1 MIWALLLGIN
11 DQWWARLCRQ
21 SHAKPSKSP
30 PRMDVLWGPQP
41 SSVPPGLDPAKFTRT
56 PLVHSCVHFFRFID
70 LFLSICLVHV
80 NSYRFVSLHLMPCHF
95 MSSHFI
101 LYHLMSFHFSFMT
114 FIWFTW
120 FLSFLISLISIRCSF
135 QSFIRSFVQSVS
147 QSVIPASF
155 HPFIPF
161 HSLHS
166 FLHSVHFIQSYSKS
180 FHFTAF
186 CFVSFIPWISVAY
199 LFILFIYFIHSITC
213 SSLFSHVFPLSMSF
227 IYVFIQF
234 M

>member
-11 DQWWARLCRQ
+11 DQWWASDDQSIFVRLDTASSPRLCRQ

-147 QSVIPASF
+147 QSVSHSSILSSIHSIPFSPFIPSFRSF
-155 HPFIPF
+155 HPILFQVISF
-161 HSLHS
+161 HSIL
-166 FLHSVHFIQSYSKS
+166 FRVIHSVDFSRLFVHS
-180 FHFTAF
+180 
-186 CFVSFIPWISVAY
+186 FVSFIS
-199 LFILFIYFIHSITC
+199 FT
-213 SSLFSHVFPLSMSF
+213 SF
-227 IYVFIQF
+227 IP
-234 M
+234 